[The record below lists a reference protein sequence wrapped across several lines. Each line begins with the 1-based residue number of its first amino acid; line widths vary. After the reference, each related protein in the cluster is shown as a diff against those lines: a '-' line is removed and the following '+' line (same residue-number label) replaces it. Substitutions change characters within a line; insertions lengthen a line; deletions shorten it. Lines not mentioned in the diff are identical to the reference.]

1 MTSLRTPS
9 LITVLDTILVATIV
23 ALAVALAV
31 FVASCTESQP
41 APTTAKVKSTGS
53 QQTPAQAQPKSAEP
67 GPATAMPSSAEL
79 ESQPAMPLPTL
90 AVLKVALL
98 SPGPVSDAGW
108 NALAY
113 EGLLAIRDEL
123 GAEVSQVETKT
134 PAEFEEGFRDYARRG
149 YALVFGHGFEFQ
161 EAAAAVAADF
171 PQTTFITTSGNTV
184 RKNVAP
190 LRFMLE
196 EATYLAGMMAG
207 QMSDSGIAGAVGG
220 MAIPSVESTLLAFEA
235 GARSVNPDFRVIR
248 SYIGSWD
255 DVGAAKEAANAQ
267 IQQGADFLIHNAD
280 AAGLGVFQAAQ
291 ANHILAF
298 GTNKN
303 QNDIAPDTVLASAV
317 INVPRAFVEVAR
329 QVKTRT
335 FKAKIVKLGMAD
347 GIVTFE
353 INPALASRIPA
364 SVNARIEATRKLII
378 AGKVRVPSAEF

>member
-1 MTSLRTPS
+1 MIRPR
-9 LITVLDTILVATIV
+9 IAVPIAVFATILASLT
-23 ALAVALAV
+23 V
-31 FVASCTESQP
+31 FVASCTDSSS
-41 APTTAKVKSTGS
+41 APNAAK
-53 QQTPAQAQPKSAEP
+53 QKSAEARQAP
-67 GPATAMPSSAEL
+67 PPVGPKRAEADL
-79 ESQPAMPLPTL
+79 AQAKPDSTDPESEPARPRPTL
-90 AVLKVALL
+90 EGFKVALL

-113 EGLLAIRDEL
+113 EGLLAIRDQL

-149 YALVFGHGFEFQ
+149 YALIFGHGFEFQ
-161 EAAAAVAADF
+161 QAAAAVAADF

-196 EATYLAGMMAG
+196 QATYLAGMMAG
-207 QMSDSGIAGAVGG
+207 LMSDSGVAGAVGG

-235 GARSVNPDFRVIR
+235 GARSVNPGFRVIR
-248 SYIGSWD
+248 SYIGNWD
-255 DVGAAKEAANAQ
+255 DVGAAAEAAKAQ

-303 QNDIAPDTVLASAV
+303 QNDIAPDAVLASAV
-317 INVPRAFVEVAR
+317 IDVPRAFLEIAR
-329 QVKTRT
+329 QVKNRS
-335 FKAKIVKLGMAD
+335 FKAEVVKLGMAD
-347 GIVTFE
+347 GIVAFE

-364 SVNARIEATRKLII
+364 DVSTRIEDTRKRII
-378 AGKVRVPSAEF
+378 AGDVRVPSAEF